1 MWVRSSGFTHG
12 DGLRDGL
19 RRGLNE
25 VLDLNDRR
33 EVPGLLVGVDDAVDD
48 GNGGDDGEDPE
59 DRRHDSPALEEGA
72 EDDEDDALG
81 ALHEAYFAFS
91 DEGFG
96 AGARVADHQRGDHD
110 KGGEEDVEEAIATR
124 VEDQES
130 EEEDDVGVAVDDGI
144 EEGSEDGDLVGLA
157 GNAAVDHV
165 KDACADDDEAG
176 EEKHADVV
184 LLIAEAEQD
193 CRAGVDDEAEKRED
207 VRRDAGERK
216 AVNDGLED
224 YATAGAERTG
234 PRDLGV
240 FAHYLPASASACVS
254 S

>member
-110 KGGEEDVEEAIATR
+110 KGGEEDVEEAIAAR

-130 EEEDDVGVAVDDGI
+130 EKEDDVGVAIDHRI
-144 EEGSEDGDLVGLA
+144 EESSKDGDLVGLA
-157 GNAAVDHV
+157 SDAAVDQV
-165 KDACADDDEAG
+165 KETRSNDDQAG
-176 EEKHADVV
+176 VEKHAALVV
-184 LLIAEAEQD
+184 TV
-193 CRAGVDDEAEKRED
+193 GVSKQESGVGIDDQPHQGQT
-207 VRRDAGERK
+207 VRIDARK
-216 AVNDGLED
+216 GKKAHDGVE
-224 YATAGAERTG
+224 
-234 PRDLGV
+234 
-240 FAHYLPASASACVS
+240 
-254 S
+254 

>member
-110 KGGEEDVEEAIATR
+110 KGGEEDVEEAIAAR

-130 EEEDDVGVAVDDGI
+130 EKEDDVGVAIDHRI
-144 EEGSEDGDLVGLA
+144 EESSKDGDLVGLA
-157 GNAAVDHV
+157 SDAAVDHV
-165 KDACADDDEAG
+165 EDASADDDEAG
-176 EEKHADVV
+176 IEKHADVV
-184 LLIAEAEQD
+184 LLVAESEED
-193 CRAGVDDEAEKRED
+193 GGAGVDDQSEASED
-207 VRRDAGERK
+207 VGRDAGEGEP
-216 AVNDGLED
+216 VNNGLKD
-224 YATAGAERTG
+224 HATTGAECTG
-234 PRDLGV
+234 PRDLGG
-240 FAHYLPASASACVS
+240 FGHCVPG
-254 S
+254 